1 MRLTHRAAAL
11 FAALLACIIALPATA
26 QEAGASKRIA
36 ITFDDIPRHPG
47 GFMNPDERAIR
58 IIAGLAE
65 AGVEQAGFFV
75 TPGNLERPGGDGGEA
90 RIRAYVA
97 AGHVIANHSWSHSS
111 LNRSSPQDYLADL
124 DGAQE
129 WLAGRP
135 GARPWFRYPYLHEG
149 PDFATRDA
157 VRAGLAERGLLN
169 AYITVDSR
177 DWFVDNLA
185 IEAAREGRDMDMDAL
200 RDIYVGTVVRAANF
214 NDATLRRAIGSSPA
228 HVLLL
233 HETDLAG
240 LFIADLVEALRADG
254 WDIVTVDEAYA
265 DPIAASEPD
274 TLFLGAGRAVALGHV
289 AGGTAATLLDP
300 AMSETVLQDLFAN
313 TVLLE
318 TAP

>member
-1 MRLTHRAAAL
+1 MIRRALGAL
-11 FAALLACIIALPATA
+11 IALLACLAALPAIA
-26 QEAGASKRIA
+26 QEHAETKRIA

-47 GFMNPDERAIR
+47 GFMDPDERAIR
-58 IIAGLAE
+58 IIAGLAD

-75 TPGNLERPGGDGGEA
+75 TPGNLERPGGEGGEA

-111 LNRSSPQDYLADL
+111 LNRTSAEDYLADL
-124 DGAQE
+124 DRAQA
-129 WLAGRP
+129 WLADRP

-149 PDFATRDA
+149 PDFETRDA
-157 VRAGLAERGLLN
+157 VRSGLAERDLLN

-185 IEAAREGRDMDMDAL
+185 IEAAREGRAMDMAAL
-200 RDIYVGTVVRAANF
+200 RDIYVGTVVSAANF
-214 NDATLRRAIGSSPA
+214 QDATLRRALDRSPA

-233 HETDLAG
+233 HETDLAAMY
-240 LFIADLVEALRADG
+240 IADLVGALRADG
-254 WDIVTVDEAYA
+254 WDIVSIDEAYA

-300 AMSETVLQDLFAN
+300 AMSETVLQELFDR
-313 TVLLE
+313 TVVLE

>member
-1 MRLTHRAAAL
+1 MIRRALGAL
-11 FAALLACIIALPATA
+11 IALLACLAALPAIA
-26 QEAGASKRIA
+26 QEHAETKRIA

-47 GFMNPDERAIR
+47 GFMDPDERAIR
-58 IIAGLAE
+58 IIAGLAD

-75 TPGNLERPGGDGGEA
+75 TPGNLERPGGEGGEA

-97 AGHVIANHSWSHSS
+97 AGHVIANHSWLHSS
-111 LNRSSPQDYLADL
+111 LNRTSAEDYLADL
-124 DGAQE
+124 DRAQA
-129 WLAGRP
+129 WLADRP

-149 PDFATRDA
+149 PDFETRDA
-157 VRAGLAERGLLN
+157 VRSGLAERDLLN

-185 IEAAREGRDMDMDAL
+185 IEAAREGRAMDMAAL
-200 RDIYVGTVVRAANF
+200 RDIYVGTVVSAANF
-214 NDATLRRAIGSSPA
+214 QDATLRRALGRTPA

-233 HETDLAG
+233 HETDLAAMY
-240 LFIADLVEALRADG
+240 IADLVGALRADG
-254 WDIVTVDEAYA
+254 WDIVSIDEAYA

-300 AMSETVLQDLFAN
+300 AMSETVLQELFDR
-313 TVLLE
+313 TVVLE